1 MVGLQHTKTMGGRE
15 AKGGRSCSQNLKDRK
30 NLRHLK
36 TSTGNSLVALYTLFA
51 NNNYYGK

>member
-1 MVGLQHTKTMGGRE
+1 MVGLQHTKTMGVCEARGRG
-15 AKGGRSCSQNLKDRK
+15 AVVKMCKDRK

-51 NNNYYGK
+51 NNNYYGR